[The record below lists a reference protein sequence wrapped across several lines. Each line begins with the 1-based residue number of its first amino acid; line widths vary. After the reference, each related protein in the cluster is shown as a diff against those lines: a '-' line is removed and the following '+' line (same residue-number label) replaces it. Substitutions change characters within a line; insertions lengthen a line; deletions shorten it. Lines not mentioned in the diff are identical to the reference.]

1 MSKLAG
7 KTIARIFAS
16 GLAWA
21 AMMTSSAAIGL
32 FLGRDWVAQ
41 GRSLELLAI
50 FFAGGLLGYM
60 TSRFLLAWL
69 PEGWQPTRRFASAF
83 ILIGAAT
90 IGITAFIFALQFRA
104 YFAQWHDDEW
114 SRRYMFETVFT
125 ILSAMYQFLVLG
137 LRLYMPLGLI
147 GLLAVSYGYAKRRI

>member
-1 MSKLAG
+1 MSTLAAS
-7 KTIARIFAS
+7 TIVRILVS
-16 GLAWA
+16 SLAWA
-21 AMMTSSAAIGL
+21 AVVTGSAAISL

-41 GRSLELLAI
+41 GRSIELLAI
-50 FFAGGLLGYM
+50 IFTGGLLGYM
-60 TSRFLLAWL
+60 MSRLLLTWL
-69 PEGWQPTRRFASAF
+69 PERWQPTRRFASAF